1 MLLVV
6 VPDSHKGKTG
16 EKMHENITLKHLD
29 IPFNATFPNSTRV
42 TVAVNTHQELKQ
54 VKKKKGDK

>member
-1 MLLVV
+1 
-6 VPDSHKGKTG
+6 
-16 EKMHENITLKHLD
+16 MHENITLKHLD